1 MKKILLSFLFLFCGG
16 VALLGQSWD
25 RITSSGEFYYG
36 EGRGD
41 TKEQATDRAL
51 SDMIKSIAIKVESEF
66 SSISEQTSSDGE
78 YDHQARV
85 IDCINT
91 YAHSSLTDVEK
102 WVVSEP
108 PSSSVYHVRCWI
120 KKSELYRIY
129 EGRIAKAKD
138 LMNYAEMGRQAGKL
152 DMALQY
158 YYWAY
163 SLIRSVQHPNEVK
176 DESGK
181 TLMTVIPVKIREI
194 LQGLTIKVDAIDG
207 DYVDL
212 IFLYN
217 GEPVKSLDFNYNDGR
232 AVCQGIVKD
241 GLGMMEMIPG
251 HKPQFYHLDIEYEYK
266 GQARGESEVESVLRV
281 ITKKYFDEANFSVS
295 SSGRA
300 SSSVAAGGNP
310 KGSSKETTNKKKGA
324 VTAQSNDYKSPQSAD
339 ALEYKLNAS
348 DNQLVADTYR
358 QKYIDVMDTV
368 LSAIRTKRYGQV
380 MSFFTFEGLEVFNEL
395 IAYGTARIVGDGK
408 VNFFQGASGR
418 VSARGLQMSFSFN
431 VGRNGKKT
439 FVEDVVFTFNEDCKI
454 ENVSFGLGEQST
466 NDILCREAPGW
477 NNATRE
483 VLTTFLENYKTAYS
497 LKRLDYIKTIYSD
510 SAVIIVGNVVRPK
523 PANTSS
529 SEMSISAN
537 GQNIISYNRY
547 DKDSYL
553 ANLKRV
559 FANNEFINIRFTNN
573 EIQWLEKFE
582 DRKVFAINIGQEY
595 SSSRYADSGYLFL
608 LVDMTNEDEPLI
620 YVRTWQPNQVNL
632 EELYSAGDFF
642 GF

>member
-1 MKKILLSFLFLFCGG
+1 
-16 VALLGQSWD
+16 
-25 RITSSGEFYYG
+25 
-36 EGRGD
+36 
-41 TKEQATDRAL
+41 
-51 SDMIKSIAIKVESEF
+51 
-66 SSISEQTSSDGE
+66 
-78 YDHQARV
+78 
-85 IDCINT
+85 
-91 YAHSSLTDVEK
+91 
-102 WVVSEP
+102 
-108 PSSSVYHVRCWI
+108 
-120 KKSELYRIY
+120 
-129 EGRIAKAKD
+129 
-138 LMNYAEMGRQAGKL
+138 MNYAEMGRMAGKL

-194 LQGLTIKVDAIDG
+194 LQGLTIKVDVIDG

-295 SSGRA
+295 SSGKA
-300 SSSVAAGGNP
+300 SSSVAAGGNS
-310 KGSSKETTNKKKGA
+310 KGSSKGTSNKKKGS

-439 FVEDVVFTFNEDCKI
+439 FRRTF
-454 ENVSFGLGEQST
+454 
-466 NDILCREAPGW
+466 AW
-477 NNATRE
+477 
-483 VLTTFLENYKTAYS
+483 
-497 LKRLDYIKTIYSD
+497 
-510 SAVIIVGNVVRPK
+510 
-523 PANTSS
+523 
-529 SEMSISAN
+529 
-537 GQNIISYNRY
+537 
-547 DKDSYL
+547 
-553 ANLKRV
+553 
-559 FANNEFINIRFTNN
+559 
-573 EIQWLEKFE
+573 
-582 DRKVFAINIGQEY
+582 
-595 SSSRYADSGYLFL
+595 
-608 LVDMTNEDEPLI
+608 
-620 YVRTWQPNQVNL
+620 
-632 EELYSAGDFF
+632 
-642 GF
+642 